1 MWLALGVGLPNLIVS
16 SEIPG
21 PSVGLAAYG
30 FLVLPDGDAV
40 NPLRHMARVIGAD
53 SRPA

>member
-1 MWLALGVGLPNLIVS
+1 MWAALDAGLPNLIFS

-30 FLVLPDGDAV
+30 FLVLADSDAV